1 MIKVKPVK
9 ASGTDVVASQVQ
21 AGGLVNNRVGAGG
34 VYTVECRDA
43 QGNLKWSEEMHNLV
57 VNVGLKDMNDKYFTG
72 ATYTA
77 AWYLGLVTGP
87 GAGNTYAAGDT
98 MASHA
103 GWTEDTGYSQSTR
116 PAATFAAATT
126 ADPSVITNSSSVAV
140 FSINATTTI
149 AGAFLTSNNTKGGTT
164 GVLFSVANFGS
175 PGDRAVVSG
184 DTLNV
189 TYTFSLD
196 AA

>member
-1 MIKVKPVK
+1 MFNEKAKSTDLVASKV
-9 ASGTDVVASQVQ
+9 ASGGAIE
-21 AGGLVNNRVGAGG
+21 NRIKGGG
-34 VYTVECRDA
+34 VFTVECRDKDGNVKWTA
-43 QGNLKWSEEMHNLV
+43 QSPNLV
-57 VNVGLKDMNDKYFTG
+57 VNVGLKDMNDKYFSG

-77 AWYLGLVTGP
+77 AWYIGLY
-87 GAGNTYAAGDT
+87 GAGSSNNPAAGDT

-103 GWTEDTGYSQSTR
+103 GWTEVVAYSQSTR

-126 ADPSVITNSSSVAV
+126 ADPSVITNSASPAA
-140 FSINATTTI
+140 FSINGTTTVG
-149 AGAFLTSNNTKGGTT
+149 GAFLTSNDTKSGTT
-164 GVLFSVANFGS
+164 GGLFSASDFTS
-175 PGDRAVVSG
+175 PGDRSVVNG